1 MTKYLNNSIK
11 RSSTSHILND
21 ISNFI
26 ICVSLIVL
34 LLIYIKEQLPTNDTK
49 ALEYI
54 ELKHSYKNCI
64 IVGKSERNEQ
74 YILHLRNPFMN
85 NNNFVDYNVRV
96 KDYVFFNFYIGDTIK

>member
-11 RSSTSHILND
+11 RSSSSHILNN

-26 ICVSLIVL
+26 ICVALIVL
-34 LLIYIKEQLPTNDTK
+34 ILIYIKEQLPSNDTE

-64 IVGKSERNEQ
+64 IVGKSEKQNR
-74 YILHLRNPFMN
+74 YILYLRNPFMN
-85 NNNFVDYNVRV
+85 NNNFADYSIEV